1 MSPYSS
7 PSAHESRASI
17 HFQEQKL
24 MSTPAQLAANQA
36 NSQLSTGPVSADGKQ
51 RSSLNALKT
60 GLTGR
65 TVLLPGEDKAA
76 FESHLARF
84 REFFEP
90 ATNDEAALVQRLA
103 ETRWRLDRCPTL
115 ESNLFALG
123 QVEFAALFPD
133 ESPEVRLALIQAYT
147 FRAYQ
152 KEFRNLNIQE
162 SRLQRSYDRD
172 LAELREFQAARVAL
186 EEEAQLELDLAQAAA
201 LYLAHQSEGKP
212 FQPAQFGFEFTTAEI
227 EGFLQSQNASTRAA

>member
-1 MSPYSS
+1 
-7 PSAHESRASI
+7 
-17 HFQEQKL
+17 

-36 NSQLSTGPVSADGKQ
+36 NAQLSTGPSSADGKH

-84 REFFEP
+84 SEFFEP
-90 ATNDEAALVQRLA
+90 ATPDEAALVQRLA

-115 ESNLFALG
+115 ETNLFALG

-133 ESPEVRLALIQAYT
+133 ESPDVRQALIQAHT

-172 LAELREFQAARVAL
+172 LAELREFQSARAAL
-186 EEEAQLELDLAQAAA
+186 EEEAALEQEAKLELDLPQAAS
-201 LYLAHQSEGKP
+201 LYLAHQREGKP
-212 FQPAQFGFEFTTAEI
+212 FQPARFGFEFTIADI
-227 EGFLQSQNASTRAA
+227 EAFLESQNTSERAA